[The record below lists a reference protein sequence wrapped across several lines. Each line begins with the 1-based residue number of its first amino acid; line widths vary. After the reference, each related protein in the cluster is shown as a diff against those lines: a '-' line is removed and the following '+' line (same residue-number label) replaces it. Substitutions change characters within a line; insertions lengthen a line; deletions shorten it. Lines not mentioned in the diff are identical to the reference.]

1 MVNCSVTLFRREPR
15 VMCVQCSF
23 VRPGAQLDNFTK
35 EVEKLT
41 EELTEKDSLLV
52 YLVQTILEVLA

>member
-1 MVNCSVTLFRREPR
+1 
-15 VMCVQCSF
+15 MCVQCSF